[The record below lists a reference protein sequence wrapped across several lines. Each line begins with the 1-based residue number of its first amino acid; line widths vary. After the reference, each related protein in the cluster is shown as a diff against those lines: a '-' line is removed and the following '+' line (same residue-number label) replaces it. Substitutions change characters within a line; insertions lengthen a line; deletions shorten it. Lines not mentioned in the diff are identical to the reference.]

1 MITDKLEN
9 IDIYSDI
16 PKVAKD
22 FIKKLNI
29 DTKSGR
35 IVLSDDIYANIE
47 TYTTK
52 MISDGKFEAHN
63 KYIDIQILLNG
74 RELIYYTGKTEL
86 TVNVPYDE
94 EKDIT
99 FYSQSVSKYPS
110 IKLDGL
116 NFVMLFPH
124 EAHAPQIC
132 DRIPS
137 EVKKVVV
144 KIKV

>member
-1 MITDKLEN
+1 MIRDKLEN
-9 IDIYSDI
+9 IDIYSNI

-29 DTKSGR
+29 DIKSGR

-63 KYIDIQILLNG
+63 KYIDIQILLSG
-74 RELIYYTGKTEL
+74 CELIYYTDKSEL
-86 TVNVPYDE
+86 SVNVPYDE
-94 EKDIT
+94 EKDIA
-99 FYSQSVSKYPS
+99 FYSQSVSKYPC

-132 DRIPS
+132 DRSPL
-137 EVKKVVV
+137 EVKKVVL
-144 KIKV
+144 KIKI